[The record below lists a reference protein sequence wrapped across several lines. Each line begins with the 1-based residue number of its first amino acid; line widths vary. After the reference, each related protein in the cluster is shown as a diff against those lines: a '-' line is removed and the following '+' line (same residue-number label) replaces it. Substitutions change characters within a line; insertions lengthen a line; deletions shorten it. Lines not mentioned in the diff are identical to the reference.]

1 MIKLPFVNY
10 NAPLSH
16 FKKCFISYV
25 YLEGI
30 NFSSKHNVA
39 PLYWSL
45 PLSVLCKRLKQ
56 IMILSDHYLI
66 SLLFSLVKEYL
77 SIMNLE
83 ISILC
88 FENKNC
94 FEVSLKQFTFEILQL
109 LSYFFSWK
117 RNDLL
122 LCWQYFHWWSY
133 VMRWPSVFM
142 GFKVKGS
149 RESSRFCL
157 RKQLSIFEHSFYQH
171 K

>member
-39 PLYWSL
+39 PLYWPL

-77 SIMNLE
+77 FIMNLE

-109 LSYFFSWK
+109 LSYFFFLEK
-117 RNDLL
+117 RWFALVL
-122 LCWQYFHWWSY
+122 AIFPLVKLRHEVTFCFYGFQSEGLKRKLEILFEKTIIYFWT
-133 VMRWPSVFM
+133 
-142 GFKVKGS
+142 
-149 RESSRFCL
+149 L
-157 RKQLSIFEHSFYQH
+157 ILST
-171 K
+171 